1 MKTFMRIGTYLWFFY
16 FVIAFRLCTY
26 WLLCTFTEFSKHG
39 YKLILGETLYLSQH
53 VLSLS
58 QGVLS
63 LSLYIYQARIQAV
76 RGEKHFLQRQLVEPQ
91 SLASLRELLLWRDWK
106 DGCSLWRGTC
116 SSRRRW
122 GRSTPWW
129 WWSLSWGQWW
139 WLVTI
144 LKILRRRW
152 ILKRCFSSRVQ
163 VPVQLWP
170 RDGRTWH
177 CEFWFNQGQCSL
189 DLWECGFGIIKM
201 NMYPLICAIW
211 IWIAGVLR
219 GGELELKRPHLLG
232 EAWRPTAWTSWTGN
246 IGLY

>member
-1 MKTFMRIGTYLWFFY
+1 MKTFMRTEPYFWFFY
-16 FVIAFRLCTY
+16 FVIAFRQCTY

-129 WWSLSWGQWW
+129 LMTMMMIGDHFEDFEEKMDFEEMLFQPCTSTGATLAS
-139 WLVTI
+139 
-144 LKILRRRW
+144 RW
-152 ILKRCFSSRVQ
+152 TDLT
-163 VPVQLWP
+163 LWV
-170 RDGRTWH
+170 
-177 CEFWFNQGQCSL
+177 
-189 DLWECGFGIIKM
+189 
-201 NMYPLICAIW
+201 LIQS
-211 IWIAGVLR
+211 G
-219 GGELELKRPHLLG
+219 
-232 EAWRPTAWTSWTGN
+232 SM
-246 IGLY
+246 